1 MNEKEINFKPSVEQ
15 LKTDMKK
22 EAFVGFLYILFF
34 AIALVLMKQYIIPLF
49 FPLFLLVLFY
59 RYFKFKSNIEDRFIR
74 IENNQVIQE
83 TPDLPRGMR
92 LINLEV
98 YKRAKFK
105 SNKIFLIEN
114 QGISIGMCI
123 DLKGYPEKSLIFAT
137 IENRIKNHNEENP
150 KPACSRPRFKGVS
163 RVLPMNEKEKNEV
176 QDIIKKSPRR
186 IWGYWMF
193 IFPIILILIG
203 ILIHIFLLKYFESKN
218 GQSIEIMLKSG
229 KKISTWLENR
239 DVKKVILTISLAI
252 IISFGMLAQLAY
264 TSFKQKKLIKRMAK
278 ELKIID

>member
-1 MNEKEINFKPSVEQ
+1 MDVISFPLPYKLIYDLYVMNEKEINFKPSVEQ

-59 RYFKFKSNIEDRFIR
+59 RYFKFKGNIEDRFIR

-98 YKRAKFK
+98 YTRAKFK

-137 IENRIKNHNEENP
+137 IENRIKNPSKIFARRGNGVV
-150 KPACSRPRFKGVS
+150 FVS
-163 RVLPMNEKEKNEV
+163 RLRDYVVHGKIENANDYLLLFFPFLP
-176 QDIIKKSPRR
+176 P
-186 IWGYWMF
+186 
-193 IFPIILILIG
+193 FPLC
-203 ILIHIFLLKYFESKN
+203 
-218 GQSIEIMLKSG
+218 
-229 KKISTWLENR
+229 
-239 DVKKVILTISLAI
+239 D
-252 IISFGMLAQLAY
+252 
-264 TSFKQKKLIKRMAK
+264 
-278 ELKIID
+278 